1 MPFSFCSLYRLI
13 KEQCESC
20 KLSFLGDEMR
30 AKCSLGDNISDS
42 FEKLLQRGRGK
53 VRIYAILVKGEYMQP
68 TTYFLQKIP
77 GSHKE

>member
-1 MPFSFCSLYRLI
+1 
-13 KEQCESC
+13 
-20 KLSFLGDEMR
+20 MR